1 MIKTVLSLLFIVLI
15 SVPSVSF
22 AHHGGLVVEA
32 EEAGEYQEDVQWE
45 QEVRSDGYRIKFLSY
60 PQTLFIKE
68 SIRLVFEVQLA
79 ETGFYVSGL
88 EAKVNI
94 KYPDRKEKT
103 LIASEQKGVAGYYE
117 ARNIFTQEGEHL
129 ITFQSGID
137 DVEKIVGIFKKGAID
152 KERIGYW
159 YRLLGRVVVLLATV
173 VTIVGTASPFLFKP
187 ASIRPRKTR

>member
-1 MIKTVLSLLFIVLI
+1 MLI
-15 SVPSVSF
+15 LVPSVSF